1 MKKLNTIK
9 KIWKISTKD
18 LISSYTIYIFILIFN
33 TLFEI
38 LSLLYIFPL
47 LDFLVL
53 NQTSAVTKF
62 FFEIINKFNLFSQK
76 DEIFLVIVFFIAI
89 LIIKFFFNFLNIFY
103 TQKLQLQLRKKLSF
117 LLIERYLE
125 RQYRFFININSSTL
139 IRNIFQEVPRFILGV
154 ATNIFN
160 LFSEFI
166 LITSILLV
174 LFVYDFKSTLVVF
187 LLISFFGVIFLFFS
201 KRLISS
207 LAKKRIKFDGKYLK
221 NIKEIFDNIK
231 IIKISGTE
239 KFFLNLA
246 RNNATVSFNSHFF
259 YNIVAQSPRVIFELI
274 LIFIVFF
281 VLIINISNDKIIY
294 TLAIYSVSSLR
305 LIPSISKVINSIS
318 NIRFDRPSLDII
330 FENIKP
336 RKKVSIETSKNQIN
350 LNFKKHIQLKNI
362 NFSYNKKNKILDGIN
377 LSLKKNELTCLIG
390 ESGSGKSTLVDIIS
404 GILIPDSG
412 NILIDNKIKINQK
425 NINSWKNMIGYMP
438 QSSNLLDMSIK
449 DNITLGNYKNNKFD
463 NFNLKK
469 AIRDA
474 ELLPLIK
481 KLNRGINTSVG
492 DKGIKIS
499 GGEMQRVAL
508 ARTLYSNS
516 EIIILDEAT
525 SSLDVNTENKILKTL
540 KKLKNKTILFITHR
554 TNNLKNFNK
563 IYKINNS
570 KSYVVLKN

>member
-1 MKKLNTIK
+1 MNTIK

-18 LISSYTIYIFILIFN
+18 LILSYTIYIFILIFN

-62 FFEIINKFNLFSQK
+62 FFEIINKFDFFSQK

-89 LIIKFFFNFLNIFY
+89 LIVKFFFNFLNIFY

-187 LLISFFGVIFLFFS
+187 LLISSFGVIFLFFS
-201 KRLISS
+201 KRLVSS

-281 VLIINISNDKIIY
+281 VLIINITNDKIIY

-330 FENIKP
+330 FENIKL

-362 NFSYNKKNKILDGIN
+362 HFSYNKKNKILDGIN

-412 NILIDNKIKINQK
+412 NISIDNKIKINQK

-481 KLNRGINTSVG
+481 KLNRGINTAVG